1 METCATGVCL
11 PLGSLMGN
19 KPLLIG
25 IVVAVLAILV
35 GGYFWFFRKGA
46 SAEESSQGAEPQVEE
61 FVGRQQADFE
71 AAQAEAQAH
80 QQHQQHQQQQQQQQQ
95 QHEEQHEE

>member
-1 METCATGVCL
+1 MEKCATGVCL
-11 PLGSLMGN
+11 PIGSLMEN

-25 IVVAVLAILV
+25 IAVAVLAILV
-35 GGYFWFFRKGA
+35 GSYFWFFRKGA
-46 SAEESSQGAEPQVEE
+46 SAETPPQGAEPQVEE

-80 QQHQQHQQQQQQQQQ
+80 AHAQQQQQQQP
-95 QHEEQHEE
+95 EEQHEE

>member
-1 METCATGVCL
+1 MEKCATGVCL
-11 PLGSLMGN
+11 PIGSLMEN

-25 IVVAVLAILV
+25 IAVAVLAIIV

-46 SAEESSQGAEPQVEE
+46 SAETPPQGAEPQVEE

-71 AAQAEAQAH
+71 AAQAEAQAY
-80 QQHQQHQQQQQQQQQ
+80 QQQQQQQQP
-95 QHEEQHEE
+95 EEQHEE